1 MIEKFKRAWLLP
13 LLALVIGGPVVAAD
27 EKDWY
32 LELEAMPGYHSNY
45 FFRGDRA
52 PAPDTYLYSLYA
64 LGEKE
69 KNGLQQVLA
78 PLLLAQTV
86 GH

>member
-1 MIEKFKRAWLLP
+1 MIENIKRAWLVP
-13 LLALVIGGPVVAAD
+13 LLALMIGDPAVAAD

-45 FFRGDRA
+45 FFRGGSA
-52 PAPDTYLYSLYA
+52 PAPDTYLFSLYA

-69 KNGLQQVLA
+69 KKSG
-78 PLLLAQTV
+78 
-86 GH
+86 